1 MSLIDR
7 VAAGLDTLGKKTQQ
21 VFDESKLRRDVARV
35 RRRKDNAARDLGYV
49 AYRTSKGE
57 ILPEGE
63 GDVLIRRITAAEEEI
78 AKLEAEIE
86 KVKGA
91 GAAAEPPPPADSE
104 TPPPA
109 DPGAT
114 PAV

>member
-21 VFDESKLRRDVARV
+21 VFDESKLRMDLARV
-35 RRRKDNAARDLGYV
+35 RRRKDNAARDLGYL

-63 GDVLIRRITAAEEEI
+63 SDVLIRRIPA
-78 AKLEAEIE
+78 
-86 KVKGA
+86 
-91 GAAAEPPPPADSE
+91 PPPAPGRTD
-104 TPPPA
+104 PPPVPPPQSA
-109 DPGAT
+109 RRRSISIWMPSWTAC
-114 PAV
+114 PVWMARPPN

>member
-1 MSLIDR
+1 MSFIDR

-21 VFDESKLRRDVARV
+21 VFDESKLRMDVARV

-49 AYRTSKGE
+49 AYRTAKGE

-63 GDVLIRRITAAEEEI
+63 ADVLIRRITAAEEEI
-78 AKLEAEIE
+78 AKIEAEIE

-91 GAAAEPPPPADSE
+91 GAAAETPPPAAE

>member
-21 VFDESKLRRDVARV
+21 VFDESKLRMDLARV
-35 RRRKDNAARDLGYV
+35 RRRKDNAARDLGYL

-63 GDVLIRRITAAEEEI
+63 SDVLIRRIAAAEEEI
-78 AKLEAEIE
+78 GKIEAEIA

-91 GAAAEPPPPADSE
+91 DSREPIADSR
-104 TPPPA
+104 
-109 DPGAT
+109 
-114 PAV
+114 